1 MAEHDPKQAI
11 TEYVGLPLGIVQSNP
26 PFPVPAQGQ
35 TFQGELRCGGGLGA
49 QEGTIRFFQERRLS
63 DRQLHEITFED
74 EAGQHQH
81 WLCFV
86 VQDQQG
92 GWYMVGG
99 ANYSD
104 DPRHSP
110 VRSHPWVNLAG
121 GGWEDH
127 FWAGGLVLNNGLD
140 VVRVRL
146 ISKNGKVLE
155 DLVQDGLV
163 LFITDQ
169 KIQVPVQVELY
180 DRAGNRVG
188 THPCFHR

>member
-11 TEYVGLPLGIVQSNP
+11 TEYVGLPLGIVQPNP
-26 PFPVPAQGQ
+26 PLHASVQGQ
-35 TFQGELRCGGGLGA
+35 RFQGELRRGGGLGA
-49 QEGTIRFFQERRLS
+49 QERTIRFFQERHLPN
-63 DRQLHEITFED
+63 RQLHEITFED

-92 GWYMVGG
+92 GWRMGGG
-99 ANYSD
+99 ANVSD
-104 DPRHSP
+104 ASHSP
-110 VRSHPWVNLAG
+110 VRDHPWANLAG
-121 GGWEDH
+121 GGWEDQ
-127 FWAGGLVLNNGLD
+127 FWAGGCVLDNGLD
-140 VVRVRL
+140 VVRVLL

-169 KIQVPVQVELY
+169 KIQMPVQVELY
-180 DRAGNRVG
+180 DRAGNLVG
-188 THPCFHR
+188 THSCFPR